1 MGDENTTSITDTE
14 ISNPENIQSIIN
26 ELYDNTTNDCN
37 EENDGNQTCDTDVET
52 SLKDLDTSWIAEQE
66 RLNLINENYVREPM
80 ASINAYFVYI
90 NRNQY
95 IEKIISDKLELVLS
109 SDGKSSCLSNE
120 TLLQI
125 IQTRKIKTP
134 FSKYKLIDVLC
145 YLVDLEPENI
155 QSYSKNEN
163 LENNENI
170 ENIDKSGSSFL
181 KVLSIMD
188 DIDINHSI
196 FIFHGINAIY
206 FFFEEVELINHRH
219 TLKSILKPEKKEMV
233 SDKTITKKVRI
244 QEGNTDNS
252 NRTAYKRNKK
262 ECEKD
267 R

>member
-1 MGDENTTSITDTE
+1 MGDEIN
-14 ISNPENIQSIIN
+14 NPENIKCIIN
-26 ELYDNTTNDCN
+26 ELYDNTNDYNEECEGIEIYDTNDDN
-37 EENDGNQTCDTDVET
+37 SSN
-52 SLKDLDTSWIAEQE
+52 DLDTSWIADHE
-66 RLNLINENYVREPM
+66 RLYSINENYIREPM
-80 ASINAYFVYI
+80 DSINAYFVYI

-95 IEKIISDKLELVLS
+95 IEKIISDKLDLVLS

-163 LENNENI
+163 IENI
-170 ENIDKSGSSFL
+170 ENIENNDKPGNTFL

-188 DIDINHSI
+188 DIEINHSI

-206 FFFEEVELINHRH
+206 FFFEEVELVNHRH
-219 TLKSILKPEKKEMV
+219 TLKSILKPVEKEI

-244 QEGNTDNS
+244 QEGN
-252 NRTAYKRNKK
+252 RTAYKRNKNNHGTRK
-262 ECEKD
+262 QITS
-267 R
+267 